1 MVCCYCIIQI
11 CSNHWFICNK
21 ERAVLKKVLIVIFCI
36 SFLSSPLLAEEEAVN
51 NDYQYYSIEPDIIT
65 NYIKPGKRI
74 GFIRITVELMVRSK
88 QDYALLEQHDP
99 LIRDRLITILGEQD
113 ENAVKSIDQR
123 DVIRQR
129 CLEELNDLLFTE
141 TKTKPIIDI
150 LFTKF
155 LFQ

>member
-1 MVCCYCIIQI
+1 MYRYCIIQI

-21 ERAVLKKVLIVIFCI
+21 ERAVLKKVLIFVFCVL
-36 SFLSSPLLAEEEAVN
+36 FLSSPLLAEETVVN

-74 GFIRITVELMVRSK
+74 GFIRLTIELMVGSK
-88 QDYALLEQHDP
+88 GDYSILEKHDP

-113 ENAVKSIDQR
+113 EQAVKSFDQR
-123 DVIRQR
+123 DAIRQR
-129 CLEELNDLLFTE
+129 CVEELNELLFTE

>member
-1 MVCCYCIIQI
+1 MFKPLVYVNLNL
-11 CSNHWFICNK
+11 SFGNK
-21 ERAVLKKVLIVIFCI
+21 ERTVLKKVFIFIFCI

-51 NDYQYYSIEPDIIT
+51 NDYQYYSIEPDVIT

-74 GFIRITVELMVRSK
+74 GFIRITIELMVRSK
-88 QDYALLEQHDP
+88 GDYSILYMNDP

-113 ENAVKSIDQR
+113 EQAIKSVEER

-129 CLEELNDLLFTE
+129 CVEELNNLLFTE
-141 TKTKPIIDI
+141 TQKKPIVDI